1 MQSVAWSLVTI
12 RAVANARRTPLLAAL
27 AAVTSVALG
36 GLLFVVLQ
44 PAQQNAAAGARPGA
58 PAPQIAL
65 ATLDGGTSDLA
76 AERGKVVLVNFWAT
90 WCEPC
95 KSEMP
100 ALQRLADEL
109 RGQPFRLYSIDLQE
123 DRETIDAFQ
132 RELGLNLYVLLDDQ
146 ASVTRTY
153 GVRGLP
159 ATFLIDRLGVVRVQR
174 LGPLL
179 AGGPD
184 TTWSEP
190 WLAEQ
195 VRSLLASS

>member
-1 MQSVAWSLVTI
+1 M
-12 RAVANARRTPLLAAL
+12 NARSRRLL
-27 AAVTSVALG
+27 
-36 GLLFVVLQ
+36 LLFVPLVVIVAVGVWYVLK
-44 PAQQNAAAGARPGA
+44 PAAPSETGIARPGA

-65 ATLDGGTSDLA
+65 QQLAGGTSNLTAD
-76 AERGKVVLVNFWAT
+76 RGKIVLVNFWAT

-109 RGQPFRLYSIDLQE
+109 REQPFRLYSVDLQE
-123 DRETIDAFQ
+123 DAQSIDTFQ
-132 RELGLNLYVLLDDQ
+132 RQFGLDLYVLLDEEG
-146 ASVTRTY
+146 SVTRAY

-159 ATFLIDRLGVVRVQR
+159 ATFLIDRQGVVRIQR

-179 AGGPD
+179 PGGPE

-190 WLAEQ
+190 WLADQ
-195 VRSLLASS
+195 VRGLLASS